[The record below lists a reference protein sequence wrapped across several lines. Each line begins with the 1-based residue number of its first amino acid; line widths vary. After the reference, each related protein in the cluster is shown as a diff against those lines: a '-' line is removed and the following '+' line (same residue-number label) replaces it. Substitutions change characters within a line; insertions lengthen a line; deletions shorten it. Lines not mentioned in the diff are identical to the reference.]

1 MRFRDADRSAQLAPN
16 TSVFLSVW
24 QISLNHQK
32 LYQTQKMLRLRF
44 NFALDA
50 SPNPHIV
57 RQYVARLLPVSVKS
71 QNESSQQADG
81 LEMRHV
87 SEDI

>member
-1 MRFRDADRSAQLAPN
+1 M
-16 TSVFLSVW
+16 
-24 QISLNHQK
+24 I
-32 LYQTQKMLRLRF
+32 RLQF

-57 RQYVARLLPVSVKS
+57 QQYVARLLPVSVKS
-71 QNESSQQADG
+71 QNEGSQQADG
-81 LEMRHV
+81 LEIRHV